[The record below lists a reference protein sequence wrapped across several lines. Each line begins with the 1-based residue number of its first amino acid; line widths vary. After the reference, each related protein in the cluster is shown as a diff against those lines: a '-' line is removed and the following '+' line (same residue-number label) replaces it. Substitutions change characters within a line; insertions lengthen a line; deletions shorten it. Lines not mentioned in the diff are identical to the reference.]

1 MKKTIIALA
10 VIALV
15 APLAFGQE
23 VLSRNAVGYVKIDFR
38 KGLNLVTHQFE
49 LMSGDRDVY
58 SLFPIADFPSGTIIQ
73 RWDYVNQVYAQ
84 SETKVTFPSTA
95 WNPGTNTYPIGESL
109 WVRIP
114 SGATSNS
121 YISYLMGE
129 VPVNSKSAPLGGLTY
144 SGVGYPVAVSV
155 TGLATALSYPL
166 KSGDI
171 IQKWDATITNY
182 VQETYLTFP
191 TAGWTP
197 GTMMI
202 NPGDGIIIRRTGL
215 TSQTNWVQNKPYTW
229 PE

>member
-38 KGLNLVTHQFE
+38 KGLNLVTHQFDI
-49 LMSGDRDVY
+49 MVGDRGV
-58 SLFPIADFPSGTIIQ
+58 SNLFPIADFPSGTIIQ
-73 RWDYVNQVYAQ
+73 RWDYVNQVYAS
-84 SETKVTFPSTA
+84 SETKVTFPSTR
-95 WNPGTNTYPIGESL
+95 WSPGTNTFEIGESM

-114 SGATSNS
+114 SGASSNS
-121 YISYLMGE
+121 YVSYLMGE
-129 VPVNSKSAPLGGLTY
+129 VPVASKSTPLGGLTF
-144 SGVGYPVAVSV
+144 SGVGYPVAVSIS
-155 TGLATALSYPL
+155 GLNSSLSYPL

-171 IQKWDATITNY
+171 VQKWDATVTNY
-182 VQETYLTFP
+182 VQETYVTFP
-191 TAGWTP
+191 SVRWNP
-197 GTMMI
+197 GTMTI
-202 NPGDGIIIRRTGL
+202 NPGEGIIIRRTGS